1 MRVLVVDDELP
12 ARRRLTRML
21 AALDG
26 IAAVDEATSSL
37 EALAAVERARPDLLL
52 LDIHMPGLDG
62 LSLAARYADLPPVV
76 FVTAHDEHAVAAFA
90 VHAVDYLLKPVRPQR
105 LAEAIDRART
115 RGPLPPGAF
124 NVLRSPA
131 RSTAPRVVT
140 HQRGEIRFFDALTV
154 TRFWAEAKYT
164 MFRAHGGEHLT
175 TESLSALAD
184 PLTSHGFVRVHR
196 RELVRGSAIRALRL
210 TGGVHTVELD
220 DGQTPQVGRRAVA
233 ALKRLLGDTE

>member
-12 ARRRLTRML
+12 ARRRLTRMV

-26 IAAVDEATSSL
+26 IAAVDEAASSL

-76 FVTAHDEHAVAAFA
+76 FVTAHDEHAVAAFE
-90 VHAVDYLLKPVRPQR
+90 VHAIDYLLKPVRPQR

-115 RGPLPPGAF
+115 RGSPPASAFQALRLP
-124 NVLRSPA
+124 VRS
-131 RSTAPRVVT
+131 RAPRVVT
-140 HQRGEIRFFDALTV
+140 HQRGAIRFFDALAI

-164 MFRAHGGEHLT
+164 MFRAHGSVHLT
-175 TESLSALAD
+175 TESLSALAER
-184 PLTSHGFVRVHR
+184 LTPHGFIRVHR
-196 RELVRGSAIRALRL
+196 RELVRGSAIRALRI
-210 TGGVHTVELD
+210 TSGGHTVELD

-233 ALKRLLGDTE
+233 ALKRLLGANG